1 MQIETIDVT
10 TIGELSEDEIDVLL
24 EHSINPRMPIEIF
37 YAVLDRIGGIPAAAA
52 PPAPLEEPFMETQY
66 PGEALTEFPGQYPAE
81 FPAQLPT
88 QFPAELPA

>member
-10 TIGELSEDEIDVLL
+10 TIGELSDLEIDELL

-52 PPAPLEEPFMETQY
+52 PAAVDGMPVPESEPWPES
-66 PGEALTEFPGQYPAE
+66 
-81 FPAQLPT
+81 
-88 QFPAELPA
+88 EL

>member
-10 TIGELSEDEIDVLL
+10 TIGELSDPEIDELL

-52 PPAPLEEPFMETQY
+52 PPAVD
-66 PGEALTEFPGQYPAE
+66 GEAAVAVVAVEAE
-81 FPAQLPT
+81 A
-88 QFPAELPA
+88 

>member
-10 TIGELSEDEIDVLL
+10 TIGQLSDQEIDELL

-52 PPAPLEEPFMETQY
+52 PPAPDEDFIA
-66 PGEALTEFPGQYPAE
+66 EA
-81 FPAQLPT
+81 
-88 QFPAELPA
+88 QFPA

>member
-10 TIGELSEDEIDVLL
+10 TIGQLSDPEIDELL

-52 PPAPLEEPFMETQY
+52 PAAPVEDVVVQ
-66 PGEALTEFPGQYPAE
+66 
-81 FPAQLPT
+81 
-88 QFPAELPA
+88 AELPG